1 MKFYVCLLLI
11 GLLTACTSLSEKGF
25 YHTFRTEEP
34 EKIEKSKAVNHDPID
49 SENLENHSLN
59 AIVQGLAFQ
68 MLGNSVFVNHET
80 PIAMASFVNL
90 NDLESTSWL
99 GNLISESFI
108 YEFQRHG
115 LIVVDFKT
123 TGFFRVTSEGD
134 FVFSRD
140 WKELPDNQ
148 IIDYVVTGTLLEQKD
163 GFIVNARMI
172 GMISHVV
179 VASAQTFIP
188 RWAIGEM
195 LPKGNVVE
203 EDMKADKPVNKESDK
218 ASWVEITN

>member
-1 MKFYVCLLLI
+1 MKFYVCLLFI
-11 GLLTACTSLSEKGF
+11 GLLTACTSTSNNSF
-25 YHTFRTEEP
+25 YDTFRAEKP
-34 EKIEKSKAVNHDPID
+34 EKIEKEKAVKHKPID
-49 SENLENHSLN
+49 STNLENHSLN
-59 AIVQGLAFQ
+59 AIVQGLAFE
-68 MLGNSVFVNHET
+68 MLETSVFVSHKT

-99 GNLISESFI
+99 GNLIAESFI

-115 LIVVDFKT
+115 LIVIDYKA

-140 WKELPDNQ
+140 WKELPENQ

-163 GFIVNARMI
+163 GFILNARMI

-179 VASAQTFIP
+179 VATAQTFIP

-195 LPKGNVVE
+195 LLEEQLVE
-203 EDMKADKPVNKESDK
+203 GDMKTDKPVINKNDK
-218 ASWVEITN
+218 ASWIEITN

>member
-11 GLLTACTSLSEKGF
+11 GLLTACTSFSQNDF
-25 YHTFRTEEP
+25 YHTFRTEKP
-34 EKIEKSKAVNHDPID
+34 EKIEKTKVVKHKPID

-68 MLGNSVFVNHET
+68 MLDNSVFVSHKT

-179 VASAQTFIP
+179 VATAQTFIP

-195 LPKGNVVE
+195 LSKDNLVE
-203 EDMKADKPVNKESDK
+203 DDMKVEKSADKENNK
-218 ASWVEITN
+218 ASWIEITN